1 MGQNQ
6 VIKCPKCNED
16 LVVKLKEF
24 VDVAL
29 DPIYKEQLL
38 AGDFFM
44 VKCDS
49 CGDETIIEYPMMYI
63 DSSKKLNIYM
73 APDHEEDLLDN
84 LNSLE
89 VPDGDLDPEA
99 IYRVVDNSAE
109 LIEKIIIVD
118 SGRDDRILQLYKM
131 IICENTK
138 EELPGMEPSDLLYI
152 KDGSEEYFVIWT
164 TENEDGDRLSADLDE
179 ELYIELE
186 RDFGDALETEPNK
199 YVKVDKE
206 WILSRIEIAE

>member
-73 APDHEEDLLDN
+73 APDHEENLLDN